1 MSEKAPAA
9 GASGVPEASAE
20 AVSIDVSAV
29 QLMAR
34 VPYPVSSVLFSVEH
48 PAASRHADAN
58 SKLFFHSSPDRSVK
72 DVVGIVGCF
81 VRCREDGGMC
91 PSTAGRITGM

>member
-1 MSEKAPAA
+1 MSVSHFCVPVSPVTVSEKAPAA

-58 SKLFFHSSPDRSVK
+58 RYISCFFIAVR
-72 DVVGIVGCF
+72 IV
-81 VRCREDGGMC
+81 R
-91 PSTAGRITGM
+91 

>member
-1 MSEKAPAA
+1 VSVSHFCVPVSPVTVSEKAPAA

-34 VPYPVSSVLFSVEH
+34 VPYPVSS
-48 PAASRHADAN
+48 R
-58 SKLFFHSSPDRSVK
+58 FFF
-72 DVVGIVGCF
+72 F
-81 VRCREDGGMC
+81 VQ
-91 PSTAGRITGM
+91 